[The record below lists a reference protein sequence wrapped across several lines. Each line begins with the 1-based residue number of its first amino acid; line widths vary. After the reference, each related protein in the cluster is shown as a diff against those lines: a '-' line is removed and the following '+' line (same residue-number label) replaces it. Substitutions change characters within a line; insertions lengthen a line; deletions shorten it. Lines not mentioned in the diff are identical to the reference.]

1 MTTFDITDAFLERL
15 VQRGI
20 VCMAWT
26 QVYDPAGSVVLSAL
40 SAAIPLMVLFYM
52 LAIRRAKGHVAAIVG
67 LAVAFVLAV
76 ALWGMPF
83 GTAVSSVAYGM
94 ANGLFPIVW
103 IVITAVW
110 VYNMTVES
118 GEFEII
124 KDSLARL
131 TDDRRLQALFIAFA
145 FGAFLEGTAGF
156 GTPVAITAAMLA
168 GIGFNPLYAAGLCL
182 IANTAPVAFGAIGV
196 PVIVAGQ
203 VSGFDPNL
211 ISAIV
216 GRQLPFLSVIVP
228 LWLCVTMCGF
238 KRSMEVLPAILVAG
252 LCFAISQFVFS
263 NYHGPTLP
271 DIMSAI
277 ITLVGLV
284 ILLRFWKPATI
295 WRFEGEKPTVLTGK
309 GYSFGEVIRAWIPFI
324 ILAVMVFFWGLPQ
337 FKAFLDGI
345 SGSIA
350 TKGFAW
356 PMLDGMVS
364 RTLPVVPAETPYAA
378 FFKFGWL
385 SAGGTAIL
393 LSGFFAVPFMPKYSF
408 GKAVACFFSTIY
420 QLRFPVLTIATI
432 LGLAFLMNYSGMS
445 TTLGIGFTK
454 TGSLFPFFAPIL
466 GWLGVFLTG
475 SDTSSNALF
484 CGMQRSTAQAVGM
497 PPELA
502 VAVNSSG
509 GVTGKMISP
518 QSISVA
524 TAATGMIGQEGN
536 LFRFALGHSIAMTLF
551 ICVLTYL
558 QASVWQWMLP

>member
-1 MTTFDITDAFLERL
+1 MNKHENAE
-15 VQRGI
+15 I
-20 VCMAWT
+20 V
-26 QVYDPAGSVVLSAL
+26 VIG
-40 SAAIPLMVLFYM
+40 
-52 LAIRRAKGHVAAIVG
+52 GG
-67 LAVAFVLAV
+67 AV
-76 ALWGMPF
+76 
-83 GTAVSSVAYGM
+83 GTAVACYLARDGADVALVERGEYAWGSSRRCDGHAVTYDSAPGYFSQFCKIGQDM
-94 ANGLFPIVW
+94 FPEISRELPCDIEFEPEGLGLLVDDERDMETVLANYEGKKNEGVDVTFWDRDELLRHEPHVSDKVIACLNFNGDAKLNPMRLCFGLAELARQKGAKAFNR
-103 IVITAVW
+103 TAVTGI
-110 VYNMTVES
+110 TV
-118 GEFEII
+118 
-124 KDSLARL
+124 KN
-131 TDDRRLQALFIAFA
+131 
-145 FGAFLEGTAGF
+145 GA
-156 GTPVAITAAMLA
+156 V
-168 GIGFNPLYAAGLCL
+168 
-182 IANTAPVAFGAIGV
+182 
-196 PVIVAGQ
+196 Q
-203 VSGFDPNL
+203 
-211 ISAIV
+211 
-216 GRQLPFLSVIVP
+216 SVD
-228 LWLCVTMCGF
+228 T
-238 KRSMEVLPAILVAG
+238 S
-252 LCFAISQFVFS
+252 
-263 NYHGPTLP
+263 
-271 DIMSAI
+271 
-277 ITLVGLV
+277 
-284 ILLRFWKPATI
+284 
-295 WRFEGEKPTVLTGK
+295 
-309 GYSFGEVIRAWIPFI
+309 
-324 ILAVMVFFWGLPQ
+324 
-337 FKAFLDGI
+337 

-364 RTLPVVPAETPYAA
+364 RTVPVVPAETPYAA

-558 QASVWQWMLP
+558 QATVWQWMLP

>member
-1 MTTFDITDAFLERL
+1 MTTFDITDAFLEHL

-408 GKAVACFFSTIY
+408 GKAVACFFSTI
-420 QLRFPVLTIATI
+420 
-432 LGLAFLMNYSGMS
+432 
-445 TTLGIGFTK
+445 
-454 TGSLFPFFAPIL
+454 
-466 GWLGVFLTG
+466 
-475 SDTSSNALF
+475 
-484 CGMQRSTAQAVGM
+484 
-497 PPELA
+497 
-502 VAVNSSG
+502 
-509 GVTGKMISP
+509 
-518 QSISVA
+518 
-524 TAATGMIGQEGN
+524 
-536 LFRFALGHSIAMTLF
+536 
-551 ICVLTYL
+551 
-558 QASVWQWMLP
+558 